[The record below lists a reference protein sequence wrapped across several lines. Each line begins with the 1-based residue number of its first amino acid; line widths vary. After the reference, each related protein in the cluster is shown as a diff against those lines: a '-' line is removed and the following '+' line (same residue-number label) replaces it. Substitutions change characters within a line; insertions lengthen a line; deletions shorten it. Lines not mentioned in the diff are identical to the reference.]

1 MNAKALLV
9 VLALATPTLVGAA
22 GFDRALPE
30 RLRTI
35 GLPASWVQRVRDRQ
49 QQFQTHLRGLGQTMH
64 QRQQTFG
71 QETIACNVVAL
82 DQRGLTHLCAPQ
94 HRLSRR
100 Q

>member
-9 VLALATPTLVGAA
+9 LLALATPTLVGAA

-35 GLPASWVQRVRDRQ
+35 GLPSSWVQGVRDRQ
-49 QQFQTHLRGLGQTMH
+49 QQFQTHLSDLGQTM
-64 QRQQTFG
+64 RQQTLG
-71 QETIACNVVAL
+71 QGAIACNVVAL
-82 DQRGLTHLCAPQ
+82 DRRGLTHLCAPQ

-100 Q
+100 R